1 MVRYGKA
8 WYGMVWYGMV
18 WHVMTWYGTIWY
30 GVVWYGMVWQAKQRL
45 LACRL
50 REEMIMR
57 SIQGGWHADKHACAR
72 LHGGG
77 HRSLPRPELARA
89 VVLARADPAGASVAG
104 GEG

>member
-1 MVRYGKA
+1 MVAVTFHTRPQGGGGRNGGEGGCDGGSDCA
-8 WYGMVWYGMV
+8 
-18 WHVMTWYGTIWY
+18 TAP
-30 GVVWYGMVWQAKQRL
+30 QAKQRL
-45 LACRL
+45 LACGL

-57 SIQGGWHADKHACAR
+57 SIQGGWHADKYACVL